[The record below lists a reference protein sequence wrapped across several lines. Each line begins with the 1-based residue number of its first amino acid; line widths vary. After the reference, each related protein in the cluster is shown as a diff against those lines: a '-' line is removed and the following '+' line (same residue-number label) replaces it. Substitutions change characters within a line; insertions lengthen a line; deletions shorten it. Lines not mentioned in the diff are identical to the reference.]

1 MRRRRSRV
9 WVVGAVDRSSQPAST
24 WEKSGWDRKD
34 VAGVCSKTGKAGYLY
49 YKKAA
54 AAIAGAGLCS
64 RENGQGAEW
73 TRYTEGYGWWQESQ
87 SKHQPARLV
96 SQQEGGFVD

>member
-1 MRRRRSRV
+1 MC
-9 WVVGAVDRSSQPAST
+9 VGGWGGRQEQPASLDL
-24 WEKSGWDRKD
+24 EKSGWDRKD

-73 TRYTEGYGWWQESQ
+73 TRHSEGYGWWQESQ